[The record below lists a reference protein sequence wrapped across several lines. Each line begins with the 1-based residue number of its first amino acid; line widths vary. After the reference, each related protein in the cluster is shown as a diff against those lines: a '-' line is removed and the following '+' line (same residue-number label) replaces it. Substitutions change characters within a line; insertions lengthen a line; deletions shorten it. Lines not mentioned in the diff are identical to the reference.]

1 MLEQVA
7 ASQIPQGNLGQDKTT
22 LLKPDNFDI
31 QRFDME
37 LRGNIKADVENKINN
52 GSSLDVKIGEDDS
65 LLRLKTTNPDKL
77 SPLVNLDNSFKNILG
92 QMNDI
97 PRFDKFL
104 ELNEKKNQDKVRTN
118 LEAEKKVED
127 PKQDMKDLISE
138 LRDVRKTSTEFS
150 GEISRWHLKTQI
162 WSANIKVLT
171 TMVGQA
177 SQGLK
182 TLFRSAG

>member
-7 ASQIPQGNLGQDKTT
+7 ATQIPQGNLEQDKTT
-22 LLKPDNFDI
+22 LLKADNLDI

-37 LRGNIKADVENKINN
+37 LRNNISTDVMNKIDSFSGVDIKAQQEDAFLKI
-52 GSSLDVKIGEDDS
+52 
-65 LLRLKTTNPDKL
+65 KTESPDKL

-92 QMNDI
+92 QMNDV

-104 ELNEKKNQDKVRTN
+104 ELEEKKNQDQVRTN
-118 LEAEKKVED
+118 LDAEKKIED
-127 PKQDMKDLISE
+127 PKQDMKDLIGE
-138 LRDVRKTSTEFS
+138 FREVRKISAEFS

>member
-7 ASQIPQGNLGQDKTT
+7 ATQIPQGNLEQDKTT
-22 LLKPDNFDI
+22 LLKADNLDI

-37 LRGNIKADVENKINN
+37 LKNNVFNDVENKISNH
-52 GSSLDVKIGEDDS
+52 SSLDVKAQQEAS
-65 LLRLKTTNPDKL
+65 FLKVKTESHDKL
-77 SPLVNLDNSFKNILG
+77 SPLANLDNSFKSILG

-104 ELNEKKNQDKVRTN
+104 ELKEKNNQDQVRTN
-118 LEAEKKVED
+118 LETEKSVED
-127 PKQDMKDLISE
+127 PKQDMKDLIGE
-138 LRDVRKTSTEFS
+138 LRDVRKTSAGFTR
-150 GEISRWHLKTQI
+150 EISQWHLKTQI

>member
-7 ASQIPQGNLGQDKTT
+7 ATQIPQDGFGQDKTT
-22 LLKPDNFDI
+22 LLKADNLDI

-37 LRGNIKADVENKINN
+37 LRNNISADIDNKINSYS
-52 GSSLDVKIGEDDS
+52 GMDVKAQQEDT
-65 LLRLKTTNPDKL
+65 LLKVKVENADKL
-77 SPLVNLDNSFKNILG
+77 SPLMNLDNSFKSILG
-92 QMNDI
+92 QMNDV

-104 ELNEKKNQDKVRTN
+104 ELEEKKNQNQVRTN
-118 LEAEKKVED
+118 LDTEKKIDD

-138 LRDVRKTSTEFS
+138 FRDVRKTSAEFS

-182 TLFRSAG
+182 ALFRSAG